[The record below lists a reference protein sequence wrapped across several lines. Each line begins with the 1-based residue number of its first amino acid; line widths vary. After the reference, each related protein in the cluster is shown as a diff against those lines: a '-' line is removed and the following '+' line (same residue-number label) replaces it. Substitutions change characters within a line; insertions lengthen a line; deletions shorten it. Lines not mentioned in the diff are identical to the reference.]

1 MKTVLEFA
9 QAKHAQRKISMV
21 TCYDYTFANLL
32 NQTDVDC
39 LLVGDSLGMTMHGYK
54 NTIPVTMPMMVLH
67 TKAVCA
73 GAPQKFVVADLPFL
87 AFRKSLANG
96 VEATQK
102 LIQAGAHAV
111 KLEGARGNLKLVAH
125 LVESGVPVMGH
136 LGLTPQ
142 SVNGF
147 GGFHVQAK
155 EQEEQKQLMQD
166 AIDLEKAGC
175 FAIVLECVPT
185 KIATA
190 ISQKLTIPTIGI
202 GAGVGCDGQVLV
214 LQDLL
219 GMNPSFKPKFV
230 KHFMNGFQEMKTAFN
245 TFHQDVVAEKFPTA
259 KESYE

>member
-9 QAKHAQRKISMV
+9 QAKLSQRKISMV
-21 TCYDYTFANLL
+21 TCYDFSFANLL

-54 NTIPVTMPMMVLH
+54 TTIPVTMPMMVLH
-67 TKAVCA
+67 TKAVCL
-73 GAPQKFVVADLPFL
+73 GAPNKFVVADLPFL
-87 AFRKSLANG
+87 SFRKSMADG
-96 VEATQK
+96 VTSTQK

-111 KLEGARGNLKLVAH
+111 KLEGARGNLKLISH

-155 EQEEQKQLMQD
+155 AKKDQDQLFED
-166 AIDLEKAGC
+166 ARALEAAGC
-175 FAIVLECVPT
+175 FAIVLECVPST
-185 KIATA
+185 IASA
-190 ISQKLTIPTIGI
+190 ISKKISVPTIGI

-230 KHFMNGFQEMKTAFN
+230 KTFMNGFEEMKNALN
-245 TFHQDVVAEKFPTA
+245 TFHQDVVAERFPTA

>member
-39 LLVGDSLGMTMHGYK
+39 LLVGDSLGMTMHGFK
-54 NTIPVTMPMMVLH
+54 TTLPVTMPMMVLH

-73 GAPQKFVVADLPFL
+73 GAPNKFVVADLPFL
-87 AFRKSLANG
+87 SFRKSLAYG
-96 VEATQK
+96 IEASQK

-111 KLEGARGNLKLVAH
+111 KLEGARGNIKLISH

-155 EQEEQKQLMQD
+155 EKKAQEQLLED
-166 AIDLEKAGC
+166 AVALEAAGC
-175 FAIVLECVPT
+175 FSLVLECVPT
-185 KIATA
+185 SIATI
-190 ISQKLTIPTIGI
+190 ISKKLEIPTIGI

-245 TFHQDVVAEKFPTA
+245 AFHQDVVAEKFPTA